1 MLEKYSVDDSV
12 CLSLLQSYIS
22 EYSKSYPMKI
32 GEEFGIGEKN
42 QMALFLV
49 GWGGVPI
56 FVWNFGKHLL
66 QAKKYMKDFKATHCV
81 SLPWDMFTTPWDVS
95 VESDFVFT

>member
-49 GWGGVPI
+49 GWGGGPDFCVKLWQT
-56 FVWNFGKHLL
+56 FVAGKKIHERL
-66 QAKKYMKDFKATHCV
+66 
-81 SLPWDMFTTPWDVS
+81 
-95 VESDFVFT
+95 